1 MVNKKNKKKQG
12 FTLVE
17 MVIVITIL
25 GILSGIGFLKFGE
38 VQQTAKINADK
49 VAASGL
55 VTATNLA
62 IQSGEIDI
70 NKANNDTD
78 IIQELVTKGFITVA
92 PRPQSKDKESSFKVE
107 ISEKGDVSVLI
118 DKEPFYPEKE
128 S

>member
-1 MVNKKNKKKQG
+1 MINKKSKKKQG

-62 IQSGEIDI
+62 IQSGEIEI
-70 NKANNDTD
+70 NKINNDTD

>member
-1 MVNKKNKKKQG
+1 MINKKSKKKQG

-70 NKANNDTD
+70 NKVNNDTD

>member
-1 MVNKKNKKKQG
+1 
-12 FTLVE
+12 

-62 IQSGEIDI
+62 IQSGEIEI
-70 NKANNDTD
+70 NKINNDTD

>member
-38 VQQTAKINADK
+38 VQQTAKVNADK
-49 VAASGL
+49 VAASSL

-62 IQSGEIDI
+62 IQSGEIEI
-70 NKANNDTD
+70 NKVNNETD
-78 IIQELVTKGFITVA
+78 IIQELVTKKFITVA
-92 PRPQSKDKESSFKVE
+92 PKPQSKDKESSFKVE
-107 ISEKGDVSVLI
+107 ISEDGDISVLI
-118 DKEPFYPEKE
+118 DKVPFYPEKA

>member
-1 MVNKKNKKKQG
+1 MINKKSKKKQG

-38 VQQTAKINADK
+38 VQQTAKINVDK

-62 IQSGEIDI
+62 IQSGEIEI
-70 NKANNDTD
+70 NKINNETD

>member
-1 MVNKKNKKKQG
+1 MINKKSKKKQG

-62 IQSGEIDI
+62 IQSGEIEI
-70 NKANNDTD
+70 NKINNDTD

-128 S
+128 Y

>member
-1 MVNKKNKKKQG
+1 MINKKSKKKQG

-62 IQSGEIDI
+62 IQSGEIEI
-70 NKANNDTD
+70 NKINNETD

-107 ISEKGDVSVLI
+107 ISKEGDVSVLI

>member
-1 MVNKKNKKKQG
+1 MINKKSKKKQG

-62 IQSGEIDI
+62 IQSGEIEI
-70 NKANNDTD
+70 NKINNEID

>member
-1 MVNKKNKKKQG
+1 MINKKSKKKQG

-62 IQSGEIDI
+62 IQSGEIEI
-70 NKANNDTD
+70 NKINNETD